1 MKFSELQRAVEVLQL
16 SDRATLREIKARYKT
31 LVKRYHPDG
40 SGGDEVKIRQITE
53 AYRIVMAYCTD
64 YRFSFSREE
73 FFEQNPEAR
82 LRDQFSQYWGPE
94 S

>member
-1 MKFSELQRAVEVLQL
+1 MKFSELQKAVAVLQL
-16 SDRATLREIKARYKT
+16 SDRATMREIKTRYKG

-40 SGGDEVKIRQITE
+40 PTGDEVKIREITE
-53 AYRIVMAYCTD
+53 AYRVIMAYCGN
-64 YRFSFSREE
+64 YHFSFTREE

-94 S
+94 T